1 MEEWMILV
9 VDDEEEADRAALE
22 SKCFSYRQ
30 PLAKGWETGLDG
42 SVTNMARCRR

>member
-1 MEEWMILV
+1 MILV
-9 VDDEEEADRAALE
+9 VEEEEEEEADRAALE